1 MIRLKNLK
9 AKIEGKTLFEIKD
22 FTFIDGK
29 KYILTGK
36 NGAGKSTL
44 LKSFLGLNDLVKG
57 EIISDKNIIYQAQ
70 DPYIFKKTPRDN
82 FKIIGKNPKNFKEDL
97 KYFDMEKLLDRNV
110 ESLSGGEKEKVVFLR
125 SILKAK
131 QTLLLDEPFSQM
143 DKISRKMANDYLD
156 KWLKEK
162 NDRMVI
168 LISHENIKNYTYDF
182 HVEIKEKQL
191 KLL

>member
-97 KYFDMEKLLDRNV
+97 KYFGMEKLLDRNV

>member
-1 MIRLKNLK
+1 MIKLKNLQG
-9 AKIEGKTLFEIKD
+9 KIEGKILFNIED

-29 KYILTGK
+29 KYILTGE

-44 LKSFLGLNDLVKG
+44 IKSFIGLNDLIKG
-57 EIISDKNIIYQAQ
+57 DIISDKNIIYQAQ

-82 FKIIGKNPKNFKEDL
+82 FKIIGKNPENFKEDL
-97 KYFDMEKLLDRNV
+97 KYFGIEKLLDQNV

-143 DKISRKMANDYLD
+143 DKISRIRANDYLD
-156 KWLKEK
+156 KWLDEK
-162 NDRMVI
+162 DDRMII

-182 HVEIKEKQL
+182 HVEIKEKEL

>member
-9 AKIEGKTLFEIKD
+9 GKIEGKTLFEIKD

-97 KYFDMEKLLDRNV
+97 KYFGMEKLLDRNV

-143 DKISRKMANDYLD
+143 DKISRKRANDYLD

>member
-70 DPYIFKKTPRDN
+70 DPYIFKKNSKR
-82 FKIIGKNPKNFKEDL
+82 
-97 KYFDMEKLLDRNV
+97 
-110 ESLSGGEKEKVVFLR
+110 
-125 SILKAK
+125 
-131 QTLLLDEPFSQM
+131 
-143 DKISRKMANDYLD
+143 
-156 KWLKEK
+156 
-162 NDRMVI
+162 
-168 LISHENIKNYTYDF
+168 
-182 HVEIKEKQL
+182 
-191 KLL
+191 

>member
-1 MIRLKNLK
+1 MLRLKNLQ
-9 AKIEGKTLFEIKD
+9 AKIEGKILFDIKD

-44 LKSFLGLNDLVKG
+44 LKSFIGLNDLVKG

-82 FKIIGKNPKNFKEDL
+82 FKIIGKNPENFKEDL
-97 KYFDMEKLLDRNV
+97 KYFGIENLLDQNV
-110 ESLSGGEKEKVVFLR
+110 ESLSGGEKEKVIFLR
-125 SILKAK
+125 SILKADK
-131 QTLLLDEPFSQM
+131 TLLLDEPFSQM
-143 DKISRKMANDYLD
+143 DKISRKRANDYLD

>member
-97 KYFDMEKLLDRNV
+97 KYFGMEKLLDRNV

-143 DKISRKMANDYLD
+143 DKISRKRANYYLD

>member
-97 KYFDMEKLLDRNV
+97 KYFGMEKLLDRNV

-143 DKISRKMANDYLD
+143 DKISRKRANDYLD

>member
-1 MIRLKNLK
+1 MIKLKNLQG
-9 AKIEGKTLFEIKD
+9 KIEGKILFNIED
-22 FTFIDGK
+22 FTFIDAK
-29 KYILTGK
+29 KYILTGE

-44 LKSFLGLNDLVKG
+44 LKSFLRLNDLVKG
-57 EIISDKNIIYQAQ
+57 DIISDKNIIYQAQ

-82 FKIIGKNPKNFKEDL
+82 FKIIGKNPENFKEDL
-97 KYFDMEKLLDRNV
+97 KYFGIEKLLDQNV

-143 DKISRKMANDYLD
+143 DKISRKRANKYLD
-156 KWLKEK
+156 KWLDEK
-162 NDRMVI
+162 DDRMII

-182 HVEIKEKQL
+182 HVEIKEKEL

>member
-1 MIRLKNLK
+1 MIKLKNLQG
-9 AKIEGKTLFEIKD
+9 KIEGKILFNIED

-29 KYILTGK
+29 KYILTGE

-44 LKSFLGLNDLVKG
+44 LKSFIGLNDLIKG
-57 EIISDKNIIYQAQ
+57 DIISDKNIIYQAQ

-82 FKIIGKNPKNFKEDL
+82 FKIIGKNLENFKEDL
-97 KYFDMEKLLDRNV
+97 KYFGIEKLLDQNV

-131 QTLLLDEPFSQM
+131 ETLLLDEPFSQM
-143 DKISRKMANDYLD
+143 DKISRIRANDYLD

-182 HVEIKEKQL
+182 HVEIKEREL

>member
-1 MIRLKNLK
+1 MIKLKNLQG
-9 AKIEGKTLFEIKD
+9 KIEGKILFNIED

-29 KYILTGK
+29 KYILTGE

-44 LKSFLGLNDLVKG
+44 LKSFLGINDLVKG

-82 FKIIGKNPKNFKEDL
+82 FKIIGKNPENFKEDL
-97 KYFDMEKLLDRNV
+97 TYFGIEKLLDQNV

-131 QTLLLDEPFSQM
+131 ETLLLDEPFSQM
-143 DKISRKMANDYLD
+143 DKLSRIRANKYLD
-156 KWLKEK
+156 KWLDEK
-162 NDRMVI
+162 DDRMVI

-182 HVEIKEKQL
+182 HIEIRDKEL